1 MPSISPSSKEI
12 MFADLD
18 RELTVTRKVLD
29 RLPPEHYGWKPHEKS
44 MSLGQLALHVATLP
58 DWIRGT
64 IAEDELDAAN
74 APRPPKELKDRKQL
88 LELFDGHVAAVRA
101 AVERFDPAKWNHPWT
116 MRRGQQVI
124 VTKPRSHVY
133 RVWCLN
139 HLIHHRGQL
148 CLYLRLL

>member
-1 MPSISPSSKEI
+1 MPSISPSSNEI
-12 MFADLD
+12 AFADLE
-18 RELTVTRKVLD
+18 RELMVTRKVLD

-116 MRRGQQVI
+116 MRRG
-124 VTKPRSHVY
+124 
-133 RVWCLN
+133 
-139 HLIHHRGQL
+139 
-148 CLYLRLL
+148 